1 MKIAEAV
8 WKERLL
14 ECLNVLAHRRQVAP
28 PDGGWPIVSEV
39 PPKMELGDL
48 AFPLFALAK
57 TFRAAPNLLAKEL
70 ETLLQER
77 FASLARFIRAEGPY
91 VNLALRRAEVYPQI
105 LQKVESEGD
114 AYGSTSALEGQRI
127 MVEFSCP
134 NTNKPLH
141 LGHLRNNALGESISR
156 ILAYNKAVVLKV
168 NLIND
173 RGVHICKSM
182 LAYQKEGGGQTPQS
196 VGKKSDHYV
205 GDWYVRYAQ
214 LAQQDP
220 GIEQEAQELLRRWEA
235 GDTQVRELWSLMN
248 DWAISGIEETYRRT
262 GIVFDKVYKE
272 SETYLDGKQYVLEGL
287 NRGIFHRR
295 EDGAIVARLPWKEN
309 PQAPQNAEKVLLRA
323 DGTSIYLTQDIGT
336 ALRRYQDWPFDRLV
350 YVVANEQD
358 YHFKVLFEVLRQLGN
373 TWANQLYHLSY
384 GMVNL
389 PEGRMKSREGT
400 VVDAD
405 DLLDELAQEALSE
418 IRAKDREGELDDPDQ
433 TAEKIALGALNY
445 FLLQVSPTKDMVFN
459 PEESLN
465 FNGNTGP
472 YLQYTGARLSSLRRK
487 AGEASET
494 NPRWDLL
501 DTDQEWALLREL
513 ERFPGVVEAAALH
526 YDPSEVANYLYNLA
540 RAYSRF
546 YHDCAI
552 LGQEPGLT
560 AARLRLSGAVLQTLR
575 NGMNLLNIP
584 FLEAM

>member
-1 MKIAEAV
+1 MKSAEAL
-8 WKERLL
+8 WKTRIHEV
-14 ECLNVLAHRRQVAP
+14 LNELSTSRGVRP
-28 PDGGWPIVSEV
+28 PEGGWDIPVEV
-39 PPKMELGDL
+39 PPKIELGDL
-48 AFPLFALAK
+48 AFPVFALAK
-57 TFRAAPNLLAKEL
+57 TLRSAPASIAKEL
-70 ETLLQER
+70 ETLLAGRYGSQVR
-77 FASLARFIRAEGPY
+77 FVRADGPY
-91 VNLALRRAEVYPQI
+91 VNLALQRAEVFQQT
-105 LQKVESEGD
+105 LVKVASDGD
-114 AYGSTSALEGQRI
+114 RFGMTDLYQGKRI

-141 LGHLRNNALGESISR
+141 LGHLRNNALGESVSR
-156 ILAYNKAVVLKV
+156 ILKFNGAEVLKV

-173 RGVHICKSM
+173 RGIHICKSM
-182 LAYQKEGGGQTPQS
+182 LAYKKEGQGKTPEQA
-196 VGKKSDHYV
+196 GKKTDHYV

-214 LAQQDP
+214 MAQHDP
-220 GIEQEAQELLRRWEA
+220 QIEQEAQELLRQWEA
-235 GDTQVRELWSLMN
+235 GDTEVHSLWAQMN
-248 DWAISGIEETYRRT
+248 DWAISGIEQTYRRT
-262 GIVFDKVYKE
+262 GITFDKVYKE
-272 SETYLDGKQYVLEGL
+272 SETYLEGKKYVLDGL
-287 NRGIFHRR
+287 TRGIFQRR
-295 EDGAIVARLPWKEN
+295 EDGAIIAILPWKEN
-309 PQAPQNAEKVLLRA
+309 PQAPKNAEKVLLRA

-336 ALRRYQDWPFDRLV
+336 ALKRYLDWPFDRMV

-373 TWANQLYHLSY
+373 TWADQLYHLSY

-405 DLLDELAQEALSE
+405 DLLDDLAAAALEE
-418 IRAKDREGELDDPDQ
+418 IRKKEREDELLDPAQ

-472 YLQYTGARLSSLRRK
+472 YLQYTGARLISLGRK
-487 AGEASET
+487 AKDLPEMEPAY
-494 NPRWDLL
+494 DLL
-501 DTDQEWALLREL
+501 STDQEWALLKEID
-513 ERFPGVVEAAALH
+513 RFPSVVEVAALR

-546 YHDCAI
+546 YHDCPI
-552 LGQEPGLT
+552 LGQEPALT
-560 AARLRLSGAVLQTLR
+560 AARLTLSRAVLQTLR
-575 NGMNLLNIP
+575 NGLGLLNIP